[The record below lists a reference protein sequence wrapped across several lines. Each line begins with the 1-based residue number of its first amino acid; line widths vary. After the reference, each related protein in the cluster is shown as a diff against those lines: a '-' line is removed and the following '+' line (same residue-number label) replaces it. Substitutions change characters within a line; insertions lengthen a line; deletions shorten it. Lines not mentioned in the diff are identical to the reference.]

1 MSSIDNRIVR
11 MQFDNEDF
19 ERGVMQSMKTLD
31 ELNEKLQ
38 FKEADKG
45 ISALQVHLNNVDFS
59 GMANAIDHIDHYFT
73 SMTGMIKKRI
83 KEDIVDEIVSAAKK
97 LEQMTLGQIK
107 SGGMARAKNIA
118 NAKFMIEG
126 LKFDWDAVR
135 QAADYAVTDTAYGLD
150 AAAKAASQLAASGVD
165 FMETIEEVNGT
176 KLTQMHKSL
185 RAISGVAAMTNSSY
199 EEIAHIFTAVA
210 GMGKLTAMQ
219 MNQLSLRGLNIAST
233 IAEQTG
239 KTEQEIREMVS
250 KGMIDFQMFSDAMDS
265 AYGEHAKEAN
275 KTFEGSLSNLKAAL
289 SRIGA
294 IFTQPVIDKTNTFF
308 VSLTGRIKEF
318 QKALSDDKDVRV
330 TEKALKRITKAAND
344 EARAHKLSGTEY
356 VRYVNA
362 TIAANKKAILENK
375 KSLTNGDAEE
385 YSIARFATHF
395 AEAWEAAINFA
406 SKVTESL
413 DLSWFQSI
421 GNFLDKSAQKVTKFF
436 NAASTAIDKVK
447 ASVDKTSASIA
458 DSLELDINDLDL
470 LHRILQNEFGFVEER
485 WAKLD
490 KIYQEQGSTKTGL
503 WLQGYM
509 DQLAGVG
516 YKFEQLGWTEEEF
529 KKKQEELA
537 KSEAQRVQEM
547 TREEALIYGLSRAYE
562 NVTKMMDGIQRTAS
576 NLIKSFSNIAD
587 AIWRTLMNFGL
598 NFRAQFPIWKITDGL
613 ADLSGAFYKLTEALA
628 PSIGTM
634 IKVGNVGKTVGEML
648 STVTSFVF
656 DTATAFIEF
665 VTACLK
671 AEESLDDLAKNESLN
686 ALQRTTINVLR
697 VLNDVWRFF
706 KAIGRIASKVIK
718 SIGTA
723 WNNVF
728 GKEDFGRTFSL
739 LSGGIRI
746 FTDGIATAAEAIADS
761 EVPFT
766 VLETVLGTIFNIVN
780 KIVNIFTDLT
790 KAARQVVN
798 GTEDVAEAATNAASQ
813 GKKSIGIIDTI
824 GKHVGKAIIWLK
836 ELPDKIRTLW
846 ETLKETDGFKHLSK
860 SFKDLKKQVK
870 DFVTANLDPMKKSL
884 GEVADEAEGTG
895 ETLLGRLANGIG
907 NVADRVASFMDKIP
921 EYGKKVKE
929 WFESVK
935 DWFDKTIKDLALD
948 QLGQKIA
955 TSFGDMFT
963 GDESIWA
970 KIKKFAETVFD
981 TVVGALQNVDWG
993 NVGKGSFLTLVA
1005 ANLFNF
1011 FKITSDVHD
1020 MVKGIANFPNMI
1032 GTFFQGIGKVFK
1044 SAQSALDRMSKAY
1057 LFTAMAQSLV
1067 AIAGAV
1073 AILAYIPKD
1082 DINKAL
1088 ASIVTIAT
1096 VMYLLGNVLA
1106 KLLYGNG
1113 NVIKQKNANNT
1124 VDNSTKA
1131 LVQINNSLGK
1141 LLGVA
1146 AVIGAMAGGVYLII
1160 KGMSDLKSVLKQ
1172 LRVDQIEVLFNQI
1185 KILIGAVAIIG
1196 MLALLGQYWLA
1207 NKDTGKTLAGLAAVI
1222 FSIGASV
1229 FLVCK
1234 AIEVIANLDNGIPKE
1249 ALWVVGGVL
1258 ITLMTF
1264 VVVLS
1269 KVMGNIKIQA
1279 ALGIAAVLAAMVGAI
1294 TIILLEVVA
1303 LAAIMTGA
1311 DLLGISASSE
1321 NMVKAMAIIALLIVS
1336 IGAALFLIGK
1346 GVSEVEKPSALLTAI
1361 IGMAAVMVAI
1371 GFVFKT
1377 LSKIASEM
1385 GTPALGVIILGIVA
1399 TVGIVAIALD
1409 KVLSNLK
1416 AFDPEQGSKL
1426 MLSVGIAFLMISAS
1440 LMIIAKAAEQFNAA
1454 VAGGTGIV
1462 WALGFLV
1469 VMCLTLYG
1477 LVKAIAGLKD
1487 LETLNTTIQSIGLA
1501 FLMMAGAMLVIGIAA
1516 QMFNTVKPDA
1526 LWSMVAVLAVFAII
1540 FGLITAAF
1548 AFGGGESLEKAAQVM
1563 QTLGIA
1569 FLMFGAS
1576 ILLAG
1581 VGCSVLAVGLG
1592 KLAEGIGVLAT
1603 AFHEHWATVAVLIGL
1618 VATIVIIIGLLLNS
1632 VEPVAPLVLNT
1643 ATTVMNTVTTVVGA
1657 IGKALKGGADKFVKW
1672 WKNLQP
1678 GLKVMIASGIV
1689 TVCGA
1694 ILKASPEVLNTIKKL
1709 IWKVLDFLVDVVPT
1723 LVDKLFNL
1731 LLSLINSLADTIRK
1745 NSAKIAYAF
1754 WNLLESLA
1762 EVLIEVLQQM
1772 IYLIAGDGKIGK
1784 WLVEKTAGLKGY
1796 LRSNLAELKVYADGA
1811 EDAAN
1816 EARDA
1821 YLALDGSDLAKE
1833 AMSEIEEEEA
1843 ALAAQSDS
1851 TAASVDNMTGSVA
1864 DLVQQAKNTKSSGT
1878 DISSIADNLG
1888 LSTDDLME
1896 KVNLGEINASDM
1908 GIDMDQFQAMFGSV
1922 GAAGGEG
1929 IIEGM
1934 TGEVEEGGDELY
1946 NATSDTLKEGPGQA
1960 IEDYGPEVRDTTREY
1975 VNKTIQNTISEP
1987 QNQENLE
1994 KRMWSNAAYLLRGF
2008 ESGIDDN
2015 LYRVTRS
2022 MDKVVKATDA
2032 SFVGPMKINSPSKL
2046 FMEYGGY
2053 ILQGLINGINSN
2065 IPGVEG
2071 SVNNLSDTIISQFG
2085 NPLDYISRIASGE
2098 LQVDPSIQPVLDT
2111 SRIGKG
2117 AGSIGALLNGQAVTI
2132 GGLSGQIAADI
2143 GELDSRNLD
2152 VVMELRALREDMALM
2167 GDDIANMQ
2175 VVMDTG
2181 ALVGATAAPMD
2192 KALGRRAV
2200 FKGRGN

>member
-19 ERGVMQSMKTLD
+19 ERGVMQSMKTID

-59 GMANAIDHIDHYFT
+59 GMSNAIQHIEHSFT
-73 SMTGMIKKRI
+73 SMTGMVAQRI
-83 KEDIVDEIVSAAKK
+83 KSDIVDEIVNAAKK
-97 LEQMTLGQIK
+97 LEQVTLGQIK

-126 LKFDWDAVR
+126 LKFDWEAVR
-135 QAADYAVTDTAYGLD
+135 KAADYAVTDTAYGLD

-165 FMETIEEVNGT
+165 FTETIDEVNGT

-199 EEIAHIFTAVA
+199 EEISHIFTAVA

-250 KGMIDFQMFSDAMDS
+250 KGMIDFQMFSDAMDA

-375 KSLTNGDAEE
+375 QSLTNGDAEE

-470 LHRILQNEFGFVEER
+470 LHRILQNEFGYVEER

-537 KSEAQRVQEM
+537 KSESERIAGM
-547 TREEALIYGLSRAYE
+547 TKEETMISLLASAYLTARKSMDGVRETLSNVAKSFGNVITIVAKTAASLVSFEAGLHTEDLVDRFARISEGILHFTEALIPTE
-562 NVTKMMDGIQRTAS
+562 NTLYKISTA
-576 NLIKSFSNIAD
+576 
-587 AIWRTLMNFGL
+587 
-598 NFRAQFPIWKITDGL
+598 AQD
-613 ADLSGAFYKLTEALA
+613 
-628 PSIGTM
+628 
-634 IKVGNVGKTVGEML
+634 VGNILDK
-648 STVTSFVF
+648 VTDYVLGGV
-656 DTATAFIEF
+656 AAFWEY
-665 VTACLK
+665 VASCLK

-686 ALQRTTINVLR
+686 ALQRTTLNVLR

-746 FTDGIATAAEAIADS
+746 FTDGIASAAEAIADS

-790 KAARQVVN
+790 RSARMVVN
-798 GTEDVAEAATNAASQ
+798 GTEDVADAATNAVSQ

-824 GKHVGKAIIWLK
+824 GKYVGKAIIWLK
-836 ELPDKIRTLW
+836 ELPDKIQTLW
-846 ETLKETDGFKHLSK
+846 QTLKETDGFKHLSK

-907 NVADRVASFMDKIP
+907 NVADKIASFIDKIP

-935 DWFDKTIKDLALD
+935 DWFDKTIEDLALD
-948 QLGQKIA
+948 QLGQKLA

-981 TVVGALQNVDWG
+981 TVVTALQNVDWG

-1057 LFTAMAQSLV
+1057 LFTAMAQSIV

-1088 ASIVTIAT
+1088 ASIVTIAS

-1185 KILIGAVAIIG
+1185 KTLIGAVAIIG

-1234 AIEVIANLDNGIPKE
+1234 AIEAIANLDNGIPKE

-1269 KVMGNIKIQA
+1269 RVMGNIKIQA

-1516 QMFNTVKPDA
+1516 QMFNTVDSGA
-1526 LWSMVAVLAVFAII
+1526 LWSMVAVLGVFVII
-1540 FGLITAAF
+1540 FGLIAAAF
-1548 AFGGGESLEKAAQVM
+1548 AFGGGKSLEKAAQVM

-1603 AFHEHWATVAVLIGL
+1603 AFHEHWVTVAVLIGL
-1618 VATIVIIIGLLLNS
+1618 VAAIVVIIGLLLKS

-1864 DLVQQAKNTKSSGT
+1864 DLVQQAKSTKSSGT

-1908 GIDMDQFQAMFGSV
+1908 GIDMDQFQSMFGSV

-1934 TGEVEEGGDELY
+1934 TGGVEEGGDELY

-2008 ESGIDDN
+2008 ETGIDDN

-2071 SVNNLSDTIISQFG
+2071 SVTNLSDTIISQFG

-2117 AGSIGALLNGQAVTI
+2117 AGTIGALLNGQAVTI